1 MVVMRFKTVSLCNM
15 AEATAPRELQ
25 RQAAWEALPVLLEL
39 ACQNSVEA
47 ERINCDQY
55 FEKEELLGSSC
66 QQPLPLN
73 LAARN
78 RD

>member
-1 MVVMRFKTVSLCNM
+1 MVVMHFKTMSLCNM

-25 RQAAWEALPVLLEL
+25 RQAAWEAPPVLLEL

-55 FEKEELLGSSC
+55 F
-66 QQPLPLN
+66 
-73 LAARN
+73 
-78 RD
+78 